1 MDLQARSVQKKT
13 NSIQEIYDAK
23 KRINLND
30 ASMFYLFSGED
41 PIMFGK
47 ASQEAKWKRAMK
59 EEINVINKNNTWDLK
74 QEPRAWNSRID
85 GYLTQND
92 FVRCP
97 YKHVLYVKK
106 NLQDNVMFICLYI
119 NGLIFTGDDS
129 IMFEEFKYVMVKE
142 FKTID

>member
-1 MDLQARSVQKKT
+1 MNVKLAFLNGNLEEKVYGKQSPQVVVIGEEQSVCKLKK
-13 NSIQEIYDAK
+13 A
-23 KRINLND
+23 
-30 ASMFYLFSGED
+30 FYE
-41 PIMFGK
+41 
-47 ASQEAKWKRAMK
+47 
-59 EEINVINKNNTWDLK
+59 LK

-119 NGLIFTGDDS
+119 DGLIFTGDDS
-129 IMFEEFKYVMVKE
+129 IMFEQFN
-142 FKTID
+142 